1 MNEATKSKAMEVM
14 DTIKRLKQVGS
25 IEKIIGVI
33 FLAISLKILTEGSEL
48 KGGAVALEETC
59 GKCLNELENN

>member
-1 MNEATKSKAMEVM
+1 MNEATNNKVTELI

-33 FLAISLKILTEGSEL
+33 FLAISVNLIIEGSEM

-59 GKCLNELENN
+59 GKCLYELENN

>member
-1 MNEATKSKAMEVM
+1 MNKATKSKAMEVM

-25 IEKIIGVI
+25 IEKIIGMV
-33 FLAISLKILTEGSEL
+33 FLAISVKLITEGSET
-48 KGGAVALEETC
+48 KGGAIALEETC